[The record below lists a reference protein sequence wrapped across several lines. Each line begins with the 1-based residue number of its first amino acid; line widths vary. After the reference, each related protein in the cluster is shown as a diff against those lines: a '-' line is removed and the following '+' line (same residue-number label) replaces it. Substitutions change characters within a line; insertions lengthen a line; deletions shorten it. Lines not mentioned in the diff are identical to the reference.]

1 MFGHHCVMVRYEF
14 LDGESIRE
22 SNIGISVVDATYS
35 TKSEYYL
42 VLVEHGF
49 LSLSDVIQISLE
61 ICLMMK

>member
-1 MFGHHCVMVRYEF
+1 MVRYEF

-22 SNIGISVVDATYS
+22 SNIGISVVDATYN

-49 LSLSDVIQISLE
+49 LSLSDVVQISLE

>member
-1 MFGHHCVMVRYEF
+1 MVRYEF

-42 VLVEHGF
+42 VLVEHGL
-49 LSLSDVIQISLE
+49 LSLSDVVQISLE

>member
-42 VLVEHGF
+42 VLVEHGL
-49 LSLSDVIQISLE
+49 LSLSDVVQISLE